1 VIGTSPAPRPPA
13 AAPTAR
19 HIRALDGLRG
29 TAVIAVLLF
38 HGGMLRGGY
47 LGVDLF
53 FVLSGFLITSL
64 LLAEGSRTGHIAL
77 GPFWARRARRLLP
90 ALFLVLAVVAIYAAY
105 VAEPNELA
113 RIRADF
119 LATLA
124 YVANWRFV
132 LGGFDYWTLFTSPSP
147 LAHTWSLAIEEQF
160 YVLWPLVVTGLGLLV
175 GRRAGAWARTVF
187 IACTALAAV
196 SAAIALWFWFASEA
210 TVRIYYGT
218 DTRIA
223 AILMGAALAAWL
235 IWRGPARRD
244 GSRLA
249 LEAMAAVAVVVLAVC
264 WWRLE
269 GRGLYAGGLLLCG
282 VCATV
287 VIASAAHPRPG
298 PIARALEWRPLVG
311 AGLISYGLYLWHW
324 PVYVLLDAR
333 RTGLDGW
340 SLLAIRL
347 AVTCALALASYH
359 YVEQPIRLR
368 RWSAG
373 TLRWLTPVSATAL
386 IGLAFVSTMRAAPDR
401 RIARVDGTTAR
412 AAAARAATREGTTRL
427 MVVGNSIGWF
437 LGDEGFEPDDTRA
450 GTTTLNAAY
459 PACHFPTVDLERGA
473 ELGTGHPAVDC
484 TVNWAPAVNA
494 FRPDTV
500 LLLLGDAG
508 SIAGNR
514 GTGWFVPCDPTYRR
528 WTTKALEEARA
539 TLTGTGGRLVVTTA
553 PISLASYAAGSIDQ
567 STCQNATIRRYAAAH
582 PGVGLVD
589 LERFICRR
597 GPTRCLTRFDGVL
610 LRPDGLHYR
619 HESARLVA
627 RWITREMGRIGMM
640 GPALRAGSSGTTGAV
655 GPTGPA
661 D

>member
-1 VIGTSPAPRPPA
+1 MTGTSTPLRPPA

-19 HIRALDGLRG
+19 HIRALDGVRG
-29 TAVIAVLLF
+29 AAVIAVLFF

-64 LLAEGSRTGHIAL
+64 LLAEGSSTGRIAL

-90 ALFLVLAVVAIYAAY
+90 ALFLMLAVVAAYAAFI
-105 VAEPNELA
+105 AEPNELA
-113 RIRADF
+113 RIRGDF

-132 LGGFDYWTLFTSPSP
+132 VGGFDYWTLFTSPSP

-160 YVLWPLVVTGLGLLV
+160 YVFWPLIVTGFGLLV
-175 GRRAGAWARTVF
+175 ARRAGAWARTVF
-187 IACTALAAV
+187 VACAVLTAG
-196 SAAIALWFWFASEA
+196 SAALALWFWFASEA

-223 AILMGAALAAWL
+223 AILMGAGLAAWL

-244 GSRLA
+244 GARLA
-249 LEAMAAVAVVVLAVC
+249 LEAAAAVAVVVLALC

-269 GRGLYAGGLLLCG
+269 GRGLYAGGLLLAG
-282 VCATV
+282 ACATV
-287 VIASAAHPRPG
+287 VIAAAAHPRPG
-298 PIARALEWRPLVG
+298 PIARAFSWRPLVG

-340 SLLAIRL
+340 GLLVIRL
-347 AVTCALALASYH
+347 AVTTAIALASYH
-359 YVEQPIRLR
+359 VVEQPIRQR
-368 RWSAG
+368 RWSTG
-373 TLRWLTPVSATAL
+373 TLRWLTPVSAAL
-386 IGLAFVSTMRAAPDR
+386 LIALAFGSTLRAAPDR
-401 RIARVDGTTAR
+401 RIARVDASTAR
-412 AAAARAATREGTTRL
+412 DAASRAAGQKGTTRL

-437 LGDEGFEPDDTRA
+437 LGDEGFEPRDAVA
-450 GTTTLNAAY
+450 GTTTLNAAF

-473 ELGTGHPAVDC
+473 ELGRGHPAVDC
-484 TVNWAPAVNA
+484 TVNWDGAVA
-494 FRPDTV
+494 VFRPDTV
-500 LLLLGDAG
+500 LFLLGDAG

-514 GTGWFVPCDPTYRR
+514 GSGWYAPCDATYRR
-528 WTTKALEEARA
+528 WTNAALDEARA
-539 TLTGTGGRLVVTTA
+539 TLTSTGGRLVIATA
-553 PISLASYAAGSIDQ
+553 PISLSSYAVGAVDQ
-567 STCQNATIRRYAAAH
+567 SVCQNRTIRRYAAAH

-597 GPTRCLTRFDGVL
+597 GPTRCLTRLDGVL

-619 HESARLVA
+619 DESARLVA
-627 RWITREMGRIGMM
+627 RWLTRELDRIGML
-640 GPALRAGSSGTTGAV
+640 GPIGATGGPGYTGTNGAT
-655 GPTGPA
+655 GPT

>member
-1 VIGTSPAPRPPA
+1 VTGPSSTPRPPA

-19 HIRALDGLRG
+19 HIRALDGVRG
-29 TAVIAVLLF
+29 AAVIAVLLF

-64 LLAEGSRTGHIAL
+64 LLAEGAGTGRIAL

-90 ALFLVLAVVAIYAAY
+90 ALFLMLAVVAIYAAFI
-105 VAEPNELA
+105 AEPNELA
-113 RIRADF
+113 RIRGDF
-119 LATLA
+119 LATLG

-160 YVLWPLVVTGLGLLV
+160 YVFWPLVVTGLGLLV
-175 GRRAGAWARTVF
+175 GRRAGTWARTVF
-187 IACTALAAV
+187 IACAVLAAGSAALA
-196 SAAIALWFWFASEA
+196 LRFWFATEA

-244 GSRLA
+244 GTRLA
-249 LEAMAAVAVVVLAVC
+249 LEATAAVSVVVLALC

-282 VCATV
+282 VCATI
-287 VIASAAHPRPG
+287 VIAAAAHPTPG
-298 PIARALEWRPLVG
+298 PIARAFAWGPLVG

-324 PVYVLLDAR
+324 PVYVYLDAR
-333 RTGLDGW
+333 RTGLEGW
-340 SLLAIRL
+340 ALLAVRL
-347 AVTCALALASYH
+347 TVTTAIALASYH
-359 YVEQPIRLR
+359 YVEQPIRQR
-368 RWSAG
+368 RWSTP
-373 TLRWLTPVSATAL
+373 TLRWLTPVSAAVL
-386 IGLAFVSTMRAAPDR
+386 VALAFGSTMRAAPDR
-401 RIARVDGTTAR
+401 RIARVD
-412 AAAARAATREGTTRL
+412 AAAARAAATRAAQREGTTRL

-437 LGDEGFEPDDTRA
+437 LGDEGFEPRDALAR
-450 GTTTLNAAY
+450 TTTLNAAF

-473 ELGTGHPAVDC
+473 ELGRGHPAVDC
-484 TVNWAPAVNA
+484 TVNWARAVGE

-500 LLLLGDAG
+500 LFLLGDAG

-514 GTGWFVPCDPTYRR
+514 GTGWYAPCDATYRR
-528 WTTKALEEARA
+528 WTTAALEEART
-539 TLTGTGGRLVVTTA
+539 TLTATGGRLVVTTA
-553 PISLASYAAGSIDQ
+553 PISLSSYAVGAIDQ
-567 STCQNATIRRYAAAH
+567 SVCQNRTIRRYVADH

-597 GPTRCLTRFDGVL
+597 GPTRCLTRLDGVL

-619 HESARLVA
+619 DESARLVA
-627 RWITREMGRIGMM
+627 RWLTREMDRIGMM
-640 GPALRAGSSGTTGAV
+640 GPILPAAATGTTGAL
-655 GPTGPA
+655 GPTGPT